1 MDTSRSIPGNIASVS
16 SAGNS
21 RLGTCDQIASRT
33 PRKQQQMHAK
43 VVPESQLETHR
54 DGGIQS
60 VSRSTGK
67 TAQYTATALPTSSAT
82 PTPTPHRY
90 GLRARRASRGSFSTP
105 SRCRRT
111 APQQHAQH
119 LSTPT
124 KTSGSGAAAIRTGSP
139 LSYHIGH

>member
-1 MDTSRSIPGNIASVS
+1 MDISRSIPENFARVS
-16 SAGNS
+16 SAGSS
-21 RLGTCDQIASRT
+21 RLGICDHSTSRT

-43 VVPESQLETHR
+43 VVPKSQLETHR

-111 APQQHAQH
+111 ASQQHAHH

>member
-1 MDTSRSIPGNIASVS
+1 MDTSRSIPENNAGVS
-16 SAGNS
+16 ST
-21 RLGTCDQIASRT
+21 GTFRPGICDLSTSRT
-33 PRKQQQMHAK
+33 PRKPQQMHTK
-43 VVPESQLETHR
+43 VVPEFQSETHR

-60 VSRSTGK
+60 MSRSTG
-67 TAQYTATALPTSSAT
+67 YTATKLPAGSAT

-111 APQQHAQH
+111 APQQHPQH

>member
-1 MDTSRSIPGNIASVS
+1 MTGSQSIPGNTARVS
-16 SAGNS
+16 SESKS
-21 RLGTCDQIASRT
+21 RLETCDQIASRT
-33 PRKQQQMHAK
+33 PRKHQQMFAK
-43 VVPESQLETHR
+43 VVPKSQSETHR
-54 DGGIQS
+54 DGAIQS

-67 TAQYTATALPTSSAT
+67 TVQYTATALPTSSAT
-82 PTPTPHRY
+82 STPTPHRY

-111 APQQHAQH
+111 APQQHPQH

>member
-1 MDTSRSIPGNIASVS
+1 MNTSQSILENTARVS

-21 RLGTCDQIASRT
+21 RLETCGQIVSRI
-33 PRKQQQMHAK
+33 PRKQQQMLVK
-43 VVPESQLETHR
+43 VVPESQSETHR
-54 DGGIQS
+54 DDGIQS

-67 TAQYTATALPTSSAT
+67 TGYTATELPTSSAT

-139 LSYHIGH
+139 LSYHIDH

>member
-1 MDTSRSIPGNIASVS
+1 MNTSQSIPENTARVS

-21 RLGTCDQIASRT
+21 RLGTYNQIASRT

-43 VVPESQLETHR
+43 VVPESQSEIHR
-54 DGGIQS
+54 DDGIQS
-60 VSRSTGK
+60 VSRTGK
-67 TAQYTATALPTSSAT
+67 TGYTATELPTSSAT

-111 APQQHAQH
+111 ASQQHTQH

-139 LSYHIGH
+139 LSYHIDH

>member
-1 MDTSRSIPGNIASVS
+1 MNTSQSIPENTA
-16 SAGNS
+16 
-21 RLGTCDQIASRT
+21 RH
-33 PRKQQQMHAK
+33 QQVLAK
-43 VVPESQLETHR
+43 VVSESQSETHR

-60 VSRSTGK
+60 LSRSTGK
-67 TAQYTATALPTSSAT
+67 TAQYTATVFPTSSATHTPT

-111 APQQHAQH
+111 ASQQQHAQH

>member
-1 MDTSRSIPGNIASVS
+1 MDISQNLPDDNAGVS
-16 SAGNS
+16 SASSFRPRFCDHSTS
-21 RLGTCDQIASRT
+21 RAS
-33 PRKQQQMHAK
+33 KKQQQQMHAEA
-43 VVPESQLETHR
+43 VAESHPETHL
-54 DGGIQS
+54 DDGIQS
-60 VSRSTGK
+60 LSRSTG
-67 TAQYTATALPTSSAT
+67 YTATELPTGSAT

-111 APQQHAQH
+111 ASQQHPQH

-139 LSYHIGH
+139 LSYSIGH

>member
-1 MDTSRSIPGNIASVS
+1 MTGSQSIPGNTARVS

-21 RLGTCDQIASRT
+21 HLGACNQVASRT
-33 PRKQQQMHAK
+33 PRKQQQMHAN
-43 VVPESQLETHR
+43 VVPEFQSETHR

-67 TAQYTATALPTSSAT
+67 TGYTATELPAGSAT
-82 PTPTPHRY
+82 LTPTPHRY